1 MSCEQRYLQF
11 SAHGGPLQS
20 FFIAGRTISRQA
32 LLARRF
38 VPNQKHLA
46 DRCLV
51 PRPAHGALHCRPIQK
66 IQNNCRLTPTIKIN
80 Q

>member
-1 MSCEQRYLQF
+1 MICEQSYLQF

-46 DRCLV
+46 DRYLV
-51 PRPAHGALHCRPIQK
+51 PWPAQGALHCNFFLIQY
-66 IQNNCRLTPTIKIN
+66 NCRLTPTIRNN